1 MVLGSEKKAHPSH
14 TVENGSVLVDS
25 GQSRLT
31 ELGYKQELK
40 RDLS

>member
-1 MVLGSEKKAHPSH
+1 MVWKKEDDTSATSNMEDPS
-14 TVENGSVLVDS
+14 LDS
-25 GQSRLT
+25 GLTRLQ